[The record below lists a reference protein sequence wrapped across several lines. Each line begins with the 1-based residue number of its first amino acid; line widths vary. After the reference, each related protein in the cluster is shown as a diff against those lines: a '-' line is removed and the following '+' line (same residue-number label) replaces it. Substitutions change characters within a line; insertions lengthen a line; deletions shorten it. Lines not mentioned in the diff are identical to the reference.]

1 MWMDSATSLTAV
13 TCICWPR
20 LTRIFAPV
28 GLTVPPAMVIANVP
42 LAPMAGVE
50 DPAGE
55 VGVGT
60 PGANA
65 GFSRSGPQPAAA
77 ERLSTTTTTAKPRR
91 GIMWN
96 LMSSAVSYGGR
107 QDAAGFGWILE
118 AAEASDL
125 QPDAAPLISRP
136 PPPGAR

>member
-1 MWMDSATSLTAV
+1 MWMVSATSLTAV
-13 TCICWPR
+13 TCIRWPR
-20 LTRIFAPV
+20 LTRIFAPRGV
-28 GLTVPPAMVIANVP
+28 TMPPAMVIANVS

-77 ERLSTTTTTAKPRR
+77 ERLSTTTTTARLRR
-91 GIMWN
+91 RIMWN
-96 LMSSAVSYGGR
+96 LMSSAVSYGGP
-107 QDAAGFGWILE
+107 QDAGGL
-118 AAEASDL
+118 
-125 QPDAAPLISRP
+125 
-136 PPPGAR
+136 